1 MAGFNF
7 PVVATNPNSL
17 PALLRQK
24 MISPGL
30 VPGPV
35 QKPQLTSGFR
45 VPSVPGMGSLP
56 ALLQA
61 QQPGFNVH
69 DLAHGIGDLLN
80 RFKSASE
87 NPADPAAFGR
97 TKGDADLNGYN
108 GSPTMV
114 DVGNGVLLPNP
125 NAPAGASG
133 GGGGPFGF
141 LGSISDFLQRSFPQN
156 SSNGLPLPNSSWEN
170 FRA

>member
-56 ALLQA
+56 APLQA
-61 QQPGFNVH
+61 PQPGFNVQ
-69 DLAHGIGDLLN
+69 DLARGIGDLLN
-80 RFKSASE
+80 SLKPASE

-97 TKGDADLNGYN
+97 VKGDADLNGYN

-114 DVGNGVLLPNP
+114 DVGNRALLPNP
-125 NAPAGASG
+125 NAPAGAG

-141 LGSISDFLQRSFPQN
+141 LGSISDFLKRWSPQS
-156 SSNGLPLPNSSWEN
+156 SSNALPLPNSSWES
-170 FRA
+170 FRG

>member
-1 MAGFNF
+1 MAGFNL
-7 PVVATNPNSL
+7 PVVPTNPNSL

-45 VPSVPGMGSLP
+45 VPSVAGMGSLP
-56 ALLQA
+56 APLQA
-61 QQPGFNVH
+61 QQPGFNVQ
-69 DLAHGIGDLLN
+69 DLLN
-80 RFKSASE
+80 RLKPASE

-97 TKGDADLNGYN
+97 TKGDADLSGYN
-108 GSPTMV
+108 RNPTMV

-125 NAPAGASG
+125 NAPAGVGGG

-141 LGSISDFLQRSFPQN
+141 LGSIPDFLKQWSPQV
-156 SSNGLPLPNSSWEN
+156 SPNGLPLLNSSWEN
-170 FRA
+170 FRG